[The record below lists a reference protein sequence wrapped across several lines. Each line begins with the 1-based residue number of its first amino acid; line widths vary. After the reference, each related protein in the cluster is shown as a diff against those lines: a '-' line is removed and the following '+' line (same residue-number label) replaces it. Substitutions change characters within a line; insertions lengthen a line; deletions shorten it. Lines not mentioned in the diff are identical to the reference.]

1 MVEKQTTQLNYSGPA
16 PDAKVEG
23 GGFFADMFH
32 SDLDQ
37 IKKWIDNTNPD
48 SVRRAGQ
55 YYVAGK
61 GVLDEAARQLKA
73 KATELA
79 ELMKGPAAVE
89 TQKGLQ
95 SLHASMRELGA
106 KLGEMGVP
114 LTEYADTLNWAQAN
128 LVDSRYRHSRS
139 DQGFEVSDFVPFA
152 GITWSEDRARDHLE
166 AVNKK
171 IVEHYQKLPA
181 EVQQAL
187 PSVTPVN
194 MPDFRPGGTTDYT
207 GGLPSNYGSP
217 YDPNGSGTG
226 GFAPSYGVNPNG
238 AYPNGVDP
246 NDVDS
251 NDLNPNDLNPNDV
264 DPNDLDPNG
273 VDPNGAYPN
282 GVDPNGAYPNGV
294 NPNGAY
300 PNGVNPNGAYPN
312 GVNPNGA
319 YPNGVNP
326 NGLDPSKTGLSLPDP
341 NNTQLAG
348 LNDQAMSRLSSPD
361 LPTSTWPNSTG
372 YQGSGNNTSGH
383 GASGI
388 IGGHSPGGGGAVNAD
403 TSSAGSRTAAN
414 TGMSGMVPP
423 PVGGA
428 SAPNQEEDTQSS
440 AYWIPE
446 PDEYWTGPPKNVT
459 SSHIA

>member
-1 MVEKQTTQLNYSGPA
+1 MVEKQTIKLNDSGPA
-16 PDAKVEG
+16 PDPKVEG
-23 GGFFADMFH
+23 GGFVADMLH

-61 GVLDEAARQLKA
+61 GVLDEAARQLKE

-95 SLHASMRELGA
+95 GLHASMRELGA

-114 LTEYADTLNWAQAN
+114 LTEYADTLNWAQRN

-139 DQGFEVSDFVPFA
+139 DQGFEGSDFVPIL

-171 IVEHYQKLPA
+171 IIEHYQKLPV
-181 EVQQAL
+181 EVDTAL

-194 MPDFRPGGTTDYT
+194 MPDFRPGGITDYT

-217 YDPNGSGTG
+217 YGPNG
-226 GFAPSYGVNPNG
+226 AYPNGVNPNG

-246 NDVDS
+246 NGAYPNGVNPNGTYPNGVDPNDVG
-251 NDLNPNDLNPNDV
+251 PNDL
-264 DPNDLDPNG
+264 DPNDLDPNDVDPNGAYPNG
-273 VDPNGAYPN
+273 VNPNGAYPN

-300 PNGVNPNGAYPN
+300 PNGVD
-312 GVNPNGA
+312 
-319 YPNGVNP
+319 P

-348 LNDQAMSRLSSPD
+348 LNDQATSRLSNPD
-361 LPTSTWPNSTG
+361 LSPSTWPNSTG
-372 YQGSGNNTSGH
+372 YQGAGNNTSGH
-383 GASGI
+383 GTSGT
-388 IGGHSPGGGGAVNAD
+388 IGGYSAGSGGAVNAD
-403 TSSAGSRTAAN
+403 TFGAGSRTAGN
-414 TGMSGMVPP
+414 SGMSGMVPP
-423 PVGGA
+423 MGGGG
-428 SAPNQEEDTQSS
+428 PGGQEEDTHES
-440 AYWIPE
+440 AYWLPE
-446 PDEYWTGPPKNVT
+446 PDEYWTGPDKNVT
-459 SSHIA
+459 SPNIG

>member
-1 MVEKQTTQLNYSGPA
+1 MAEKQTTQLNYSGPA
-16 PDAKVEG
+16 PDPKVEG

-48 SVRRAGQ
+48 TVRRAGQ

-61 GVLDEAARQLKA
+61 GVLDEAARQLKE

-114 LTEYADTLNWAQAN
+114 LTEYADTLNWAQRN

-139 DQGFEVSDFVPFA
+139 DQGFEVSDFTPFL
-152 GITWSEDRARDHLE
+152 GISWSEDRARDHLE

-171 IVEHYQKLPA
+171 IVEHYQKLPV

-194 MPDFRPGGTTDYT
+194 MPDFAPGGITDYT
-207 GGLPSNYGSP
+207 GRPPSNYGSP
-217 YDPNGSGTG
+217 YDPNGVY
-226 GFAPSYGVNPNG
+226 PNGVNPN
-238 AYPNGVDP
+238 
-246 NDVDS
+246 
-251 NDLNPNDLNPNDV
+251 
-264 DPNDLDPNG
+264 DLD
-273 VDPNGAYPN
+273 PN

-300 PNGVNPNGAYPN
+300 PNGVDPNDLDPNDLDPNGVDPNDLDPNGVNPNDLDPNGVDPNGAYPNGLNPDGTYPN

-319 YPNGVNP
+319 YPNGINP
-326 NGLDPSKTGLSLPDP
+326 NGLDPSKTNLSLPDP
-341 NNTQLAG
+341 NNTRLAG
-348 LNDQAMSRLSSPD
+348 LDDQAMSRLSNPD
-361 LPTSTWPNSTG
+361 LSTSTWPNSTG
-372 YQGSGNNTSGH
+372 YQGAGNNTSGH
-383 GASGI
+383 GASGP
-388 IGGHSPGGGGAVNAD
+388 IGGYGTGSGGAVSAD
-403 TSSAGSRTAAN
+403 TFGAGSRTAGN
-414 TGMSGMVPP
+414 SGMSGMVPP
-423 PVGGA
+423 LGGA
-428 SAPNQEEDTQSS
+428 SSPNQEEDTQPS
-440 AYWIPE
+440 AYWLPE
-446 PDEYWTGPPKNVT
+446 PDEYWTGSAKDVSPT
-459 SSHIA
+459 TLA